1 VTIQTE
7 INHIIIAIGDKQRAD
22 GWAEL
27 PEVKIKG

>member
-1 VTIQTE
+1 MTTQTE
-7 INHIIIAIGDKQRAD
+7 INHTIVAIGDKQRAD